1 MATVKN
7 EVFIGLSHEHF
18 YLVGRKEIDGRRNCS
33 KCKVNVQNL
42 ASGGIN
48 PYLPVAKALLIYI
61 YIYNIIYIMYIY
73 IYLSLFVLVYYVYI
87 I

>member
-7 EVFIGLSHEHF
+7 EAFIGLSHEHF

-61 YIYNIIYIMYIY
+61 YITLYILCIYTYIFLSLYMYIMYT
-73 IYLSLFVLVYYVYI
+73 
-87 I
+87 

>member
-61 YIYNIIYIMYIY
+61 YIYITLYILCIYTYIFLSLYMYIMYT
-73 IYLSLFVLVYYVYI
+73 
-87 I
+87 